1 MMKLRLNEKPL
12 IDAAQVQQRIA
23 ALATEISA
31 AYVGKDLVLLV
42 VLKGSVPFSVDL
54 MRQLNIPLEVDYI
67 RARSYEGTESRGT
80 VQFTHLPEG
89 SLKGRDVLIV
99 EDILDTGRTAEAI
112 RDFVASQHPASERFI
127 TLLDKPS
134 RRVLDVEADY
144 VGFVIEDHFVVGYG
158 LDYDERYRE
167 LDAIYTLGS

>member
-1 MMKLRLNEKPL
+1 MMKLRLNDKPL
-12 IDAAQVQQRIA
+12 IDAEQVQQRIGELGA
-23 ALATEISA
+23 QIGE
-31 AYVGKDLVLLV
+31 AYVGKDLLLLV

-54 MRQLNIPLEVDYI
+54 MRQINVPLEVDYI
-67 RARSYEGTESRGT
+67 RAKSYEGTESGGT

-134 RRVLDVEADY
+134 RRTQEVEADY
-144 VGFVIEDHFVVGYG
+144 VGFVIDDHFVVGFG

-167 LDAIYTLGS
+167 LDAIYTLGT

>member
-1 MMKLRLNEKPL
+1 MMKLRLNDKPL
-12 IDAAQVQQRIA
+12 IDAEQVQQRIGELGA
-23 ALATEISA
+23 QIGE
-31 AYVGKDLVLLV
+31 AYAGKDLLLLV

-54 MRQLNIPLEVDYI
+54 MRQINVPLEVDYI
-67 RARSYEGTESRGT
+67 RAKSYEGTESGGT

-112 RDFVASQHPASERFI
+112 RDFVAAQHPASERFI

-134 RRVLDVEADY
+134 RRTQEVEADY
-144 VGFVIEDHFVVGYG
+144 VGFVIDDHFVVGFG

-167 LDAIYTLGS
+167 LDAIYTLGT